1 MTAPNHIIFASGG
14 NDSVALVQWAHEKG
28 LRNVLVAYSNTG
40 WAADFWSARIE
51 KFAAFVAR
59 CGFGFVE
66 IGSEGMLNL
75 VDRKKAWP
83 ANSPKFC
90 TYELKI
96 LPAQSWMDTV
106 DPDKEAVC
114 LVGVR
119 REESAAR
126 ASWPEHTADSENH
139 GGRDLW
145 SPLVRHTEADRNALI
160 ERAGLELLPYR
171 SKECFPCVNAN
182 RDDLRLLAEYPER
195 IKLIADKEAAMGP
208 KRSMFRPH
216 RFHAA
221 TGIEQVVQWAKYSP
235 GQYVAGMTDMF
246 DCGSGMCGT

>member
-1 MTAPNHIIFASGG
+1 MKPDYIIFASGG
-14 NDSVALVQWAHEKG
+14 NDSVALTRWAHESG
-28 LRNVLVAYSNTG
+28 LKNVAVVYSNTG
-40 WAADFWSARIE
+40 WAADFWPARME
-51 KFAAFVAR
+51 KFSQWVASL
-59 CGFGFVE
+59 GFQFVE
-66 IGSEGMLNL
+66 IASEGMLNL

-96 LPAQSWMDTV
+96 LPAQSWMDSV
-106 DPDKEAVC
+106 DPNAEAVC

-126 ASWPEHTADSENH
+126 ADWPEHTADSANH

-145 SPLVRHTEADRNALI
+145 APLVRHLEADRDALLA
-160 ERAGLELLPYR
+160 RAGWDVLPYR

-182 RDDLRLLAEYPER
+182 RADLRMLSDYPER
-195 IKLIADKEAAMGP
+195 IQLIADKEAAMGP

-216 RFHAA
+216 RFHNAV
-221 TGIEQVVQWAKYSP
+221 GIEQVVSWAKYSP
-235 GQYVAGMTDMF
+235 GQYTAGQADLL
-246 DCGSGMCGT
+246 DCGSGMCGI